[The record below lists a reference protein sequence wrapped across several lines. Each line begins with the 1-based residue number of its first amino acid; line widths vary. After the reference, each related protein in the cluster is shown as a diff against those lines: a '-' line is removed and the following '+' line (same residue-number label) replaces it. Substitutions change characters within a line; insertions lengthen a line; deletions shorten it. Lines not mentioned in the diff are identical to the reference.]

1 MAHTKAQGSSSN
13 GRDSHGQRLGIKRY
27 GSQFVNA
34 GEIIVRQRGTKFL
47 PGTNVTRSSDDSLFA
62 RVSGVV
68 TFEWVRR
75 GKQQIS
81 VYPKVAETLRKRTT
95 PKKRLLKKPRPPK
108 PLPKR
113 RPLKKPPNRLL
124 KKRTNNLLATK
135 SGRTI
140 LPLFYF
146 ENIGR
151 AAKEELCNQAVF

>member
-62 RVSGVV
+62 RVSGIV

-81 VYPKVAETLRKRTT
+81 VYPKVAETKEAKKAPAKKAAA
-95 PKKRLLKKPRPPK
+95 PKAAVKKAPA
-108 PLPKR
+108 
-113 RPLKKPPNRLL
+113 KK
-124 KKRTNNLLATK
+124 
-135 SGRTI
+135 
-140 LPLFYF
+140 
-146 ENIGR
+146 
-151 AAKEELCNQAVF
+151 AAKPAAKKADK

>member
-47 PGTNVTRSSDDSLFA
+47 PGTNVSRSSDDSLFA
-62 RVSGVV
+62 RVSGIV

-81 VYPKVAETLRKRTT
+81 VYPKVAEKTA
-95 PKKRLLKKPRPPK
+95 PAKKAA
-108 PLPKR
+108 
-113 RPLKKPPNRLL
+113 
-124 KKRTNNLLATK
+124 ATK
-135 SGRTI
+135 T
-140 LPLFYF
+140 
-146 ENIGR
+146 
-151 AAKEELCNQAVF
+151 AAKPAPKAEKKAPAKKAAAKPAAKKADK

>member
-62 RVSGVV
+62 RVSGIV

-81 VYPKVAETLRKRTT
+81 VYPKVAETKEA
-95 PKKRLLKKPRPPK
+95 KKEPAKKVAAVK
-108 PLPKR
+108 
-113 RPLKKPPNRLL
+113 
-124 KKRTNNLLATK
+124 T
-135 SGRTI
+135 
-140 LPLFYF
+140 
-146 ENIGR
+146 
-151 AAKEELCNQAVF
+151 AAKKAPAKKAAKPAAKKADK

>member
-62 RVSGVV
+62 RVSGIV

-81 VYPKVAETLRKRTT
+81 VYPKVAETNNAKKAPAKKAAA
-95 PKKRLLKKPRPPK
+95 PK
-108 PLPKR
+108 
-113 RPLKKPPNRLL
+113 
-124 KKRTNNLLATK
+124 A
-135 SGRTI
+135 
-140 LPLFYF
+140 
-146 ENIGR
+146 
-151 AAKEELCNQAVF
+151 AAKKAPAKKTAKPAAKKADK

>member
-62 RVSGVV
+62 RVAGIV
-68 TFEWVRR
+68 TFEWVKR

-81 VYPKVAETLRKRTT
+81 VYPKVAETKEAKE
-95 PKKRLLKKPRPPK
+95 PAKKAAAKPAAKKPAA
-108 PLPKR
+108 
-113 RPLKKPPNRLL
+113 KKP
-124 KKRTNNLLATK
+124 
-135 SGRTI
+135 
-140 LPLFYF
+140 
-146 ENIGR
+146 
-151 AAKEELCNQAVF
+151 AAKKAPAKAQKADAAK